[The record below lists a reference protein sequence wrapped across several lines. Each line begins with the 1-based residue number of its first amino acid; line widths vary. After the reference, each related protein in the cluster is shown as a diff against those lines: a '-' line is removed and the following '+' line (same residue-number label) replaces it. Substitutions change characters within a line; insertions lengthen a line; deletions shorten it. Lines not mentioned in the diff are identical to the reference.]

1 MRQKQKYIFLSE
13 EGDHWFERN
22 QEKLGQEDPVTHQ
35 IAAVIGKRPTRVLE
49 IGCANGWRLAKIRDL
64 YDCEIVGIEPSM
76 KAACAAAEL
85 RVPVVQSTAS
95 SVPLSGKFDL
105 IIFGFC
111 LYLTDPDDWLL
122 IAAENDRLLE
132 DGGHIIIHDFP
143 RVPLVYSVPYKHHTG
158 VISWH
163 NDWARLWLG
172 HPAYQMISE
181 TFTTGNGHPDQQQV
195 TILRKN
201 KMERT

>member
-1 MRQKQKYIFLSE
+1 MTKQKYIFLSE
-13 EGDHWFERN
+13 EGDRWFGRN
-22 QEKLGQEDPVTHQ
+22 RDKLGLEDPVTPQ
-35 IAAVIGKRPTRVLE
+35 IAAVIGKKPRRVLE

-64 YDCEIVGIEPSM
+64 YGCEVVGIEPSM
-76 KAACAAAEL
+76 TAAMEAATL

-95 SVPLSGKFDL
+95 SVPLSGTFDL

-143 RVPLVYSVPYKHHTG
+143 RSPPHGVPYKHHTG
-158 VISWH
+158 ITSWH
-163 NDWARLWLG
+163 YDWPRLWLG
-172 HPAYQMISE
+172 HPAYQVISE
-181 TFTTGNGHPDQQQV
+181 TFTTGDGNPDQQQV

-201 KMERT
+201 RMRP